1 MDSRQ
6 GVAAGPGITLAPLE
20 PDDREQFTAD
30 NQEAF
35 LHGATQGF
43 DMRDDHFEEDGQII
57 FRGTIERAIGGEHA
71 EAWRI
76 VVGDRAVGGIVL
88 NIDGTARRGEL
99 ELLFASPDAHSN
111 SRGIG
116 QAAWR
121 EVERMRPGVR
131 TWGLVIPYFEKRNI
145 HFHGPPGTG
154 PCFVGFLCCF
164 GCGGGVRVGVA
175 PEETAVLVGWRRRS
189 GSRVL
194 AGMKAEAVLHAS
206 RGVDAGVIA
215 GMVERAER
223 TVQEWPA
230 DWRGTGT
237 RRDPSAPGSRN
248 SRPSWPGRLEHE
260 ARTRRMQPP
269 KEGSAPG
276 RSVDRRRTSQSFS
289 GAPSPTSRTVTPHPT
304 EQNRNTWQTTLAPD
318 LLQRETEAGKIAV
331 VPDNARSHHARALTG
346 LHGPGRLLERITPIH
361 PPPYA
366 PDHNP
371 AGHVR
376 NTARNNT
383 ATIQHETPEETLGA
397 SASHITGRTFD
408 HDSERLLTPRNQKRS
423 CSMTAI
429 ETILFHDSHS
439 SISLTPMQ
447 RVMNI
452 YTILA
457 HNRIHKIRIDSKT
470 MKFQL

>member
-215 GMVERAER
+215 GMVERTER

-230 DWRGTGT
+230 EWRGTRMRRVPAGHAGNRDAVEPVRARKQEPETILARPLGARGPDPPHAAPERGQRT
-237 RRDPSAPGSRN
+237 RAVRGPAEDVPVLLRRPPPDQQNSRAAPDRAEPGHLADDPRTGPAPTRNRGRQDRGRPGRRPIPPCESVDRPPRARPAAGAHHADPSAAVRARPPTRPGTSGTR
-248 SRPSWPGRLEHE
+248 SGTTPPPSSARHPKKPSAHPPHTSPAEHS
-260 ARTRRMQPP
+260 TTTPNTFPP
-269 KEGSAPG
+269 
-276 RSVDRRRTSQSFS
+276 
-289 GAPSPTSRTVTPHPT
+289 
-304 EQNRNTWQTTLAPD
+304 
-318 LLQRETEAGKIAV
+318 RETRND
-331 VPDNARSHHARALTG
+331 P
-346 LHGPGRLLERITPIH
+346 
-361 PPPYA
+361 A
-366 PDHNP
+366 P
-371 AGHVR
+371 
-376 NTARNNT
+376 
-383 ATIQHETPEETLGA
+383 
-397 SASHITGRTFD
+397 
-408 HDSERLLTPRNQKRS
+408 
-423 CSMTAI
+423 
-429 ETILFHDSHS
+429 
-439 SISLTPMQ
+439 
-447 RVMNI
+447 
-452 YTILA
+452 
-457 HNRIHKIRIDSKT
+457 
-470 MKFQL
+470 

>member
-145 HFHGPPGTG
+145 HFHGPLGRG
-154 PCFVGFLCCF
+154 RVSWVSCAVSDAVGAC
-164 GCGGGVRVGVA
+164 GSGSPRRRPPSWSGGGGVPAVA
-175 PEETAVLVGWRRRS
+175 CL
-189 GSRVL
+189 
-194 AGMKAEAVLHAS
+194 
-206 RGVDAGVIA
+206 
-215 GMVERAER
+215 
-223 TVQEWPA
+223 
-230 DWRGTGT
+230 
-237 RRDPSAPGSRN
+237 PG
-248 SRPSWPGRLEHE
+248 
-260 ARTRRMQPP
+260 
-269 KEGSAPG
+269 
-276 RSVDRRRTSQSFS
+276 
-289 GAPSPTSRTVTPHPT
+289 
-304 EQNRNTWQTTLAPD
+304 
-318 LLQRETEAGKIAV
+318 
-331 VPDNARSHHARALTG
+331 
-346 LHGPGRLLERITPIH
+346 
-361 PPPYA
+361 
-366 PDHNP
+366 
-371 AGHVR
+371 
-376 NTARNNT
+376 
-383 ATIQHETPEETLGA
+383 
-397 SASHITGRTFD
+397 
-408 HDSERLLTPRNQKRS
+408 
-423 CSMTAI
+423 
-429 ETILFHDSHS
+429 
-439 SISLTPMQ
+439 
-447 RVMNI
+447 
-452 YTILA
+452 
-457 HNRIHKIRIDSKT
+457 
-470 MKFQL
+470 

>member
-88 NIDGTARRGEL
+88 NIDRTARRGEL

-145 HFHGPPGTG
+145 HFHGRHGTG

-194 AGMKAEAVLHAS
+194 AGMKAGAVLHAS
-206 RGVDAGVIA
+206 RGADAGVIA
-215 GMVERAER
+215 ETVERAER

-230 DWRGTGT
+230 DWRAT
-237 RRDPSAPGSRN
+237 RMRRVPAGHAGNRDAVEPVRVRKQEPETILARPLGARGLDPPHAAPERGQ
-248 SRPSWPGRLEHE
+248 
-260 ARTRRMQPP
+260 RTRPVRGPAEDVPVLLRRPP
-269 KEGSAPG
+269 
-276 RSVDRRRTSQSFS
+276 
-289 GAPSPTSRTVTPHPT
+289 PTSRTVAPHPI
-304 EQNRNTWQTTLAPD
+304 EQNRDTWQTTLAPD
-318 LLQRETEAGKIAV
+318 PLQRETGTGKIAV
-331 VPDNARSHHARALTG
+331 VPDNARPHHARALTG
-346 LHGPGRLLERITPIH
+346 LHGPGRLLERITPVFL
-361 PPPYA
+361 PPYA
-366 PDHNP
+366 PDHQPGRARPERGQERHRHHP
-371 AGHVR
+371 ARDTRR
-376 NTARNNT
+376 N
-383 ATIQHETPEETLGA
+383 
-397 SASHITGRTFD
+397 
-408 HDSERLLTPRNQKRS
+408 PRNIRP
-423 CSMTAI
+423 THHRPNI
-429 ETILFHDSHS
+429 RPRLRTPPFRETRND
-439 SISLTPMQ
+439 P
-447 RVMNI
+447 
-452 YTILA
+452 A
-457 HNRIHKIRIDSKT
+457 P
-470 MKFQL
+470 